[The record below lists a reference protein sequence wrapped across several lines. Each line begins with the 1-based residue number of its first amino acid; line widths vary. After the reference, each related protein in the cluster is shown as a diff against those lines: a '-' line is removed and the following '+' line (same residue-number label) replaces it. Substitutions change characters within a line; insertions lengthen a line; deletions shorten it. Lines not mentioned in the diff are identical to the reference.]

1 VLRFAYWFGGNF
13 ARNVARGGVAAFLV
27 VALGVVVALGAC
39 GHNADDEMKTEA
51 VVWNPPGDHPSP
63 RSVAVYDESKVVDFH
78 MSFPPGQWETLVNS
92 REKPELR
99 WVDCSLTFEG
109 ETFPN
114 AACRRKGNTFSWD
127 VERKPQFVVRF
138 NLKDP
143 KGRFR
148 GLRRLNF
155 ESFDGARAPMRDRLG
170 MWLMREAGL
179 DASRVNHARVFKD
192 GQLVGVYMN
201 VEAVDKEFLEDHF
214 AAEATG
220 NLWEDGELK
229 TNEDVNDGSR
239 LKMLQTLI
247 KDEAVEGDHTAF
259 FTQLDALVDVSQILR
274 EMAAE
279 TALVAADNYANGS
292 PRNFF
297 YYEHPTRGFM
307 VLPWDLDSIFLSP
320 LDSDPFEFWG
330 SQAPNKLQQLMN
342 QNPAWRAEYAAAL
355 VQIRDQVLA
364 RAPARLA
371 AICAQIAPV
380 MREDPSR
387 VFTYEDY
394 QSDCATLGAQI
405 QQRIAN
411 LRRLLGQ

>member
-1 VLRFAYWFGGNF
+1 MLRLAYAVRRGFSCAGFALLG
-13 ARNVARGGVAAFLV
+13 AALV
-27 VALGVVVALGAC
+27 AC
-39 GHNADDEMKTEA
+39 GHNTGEEPPTEP
-51 VVWNPPGDHPSP
+51 VIWNPPGDHPSP
-63 RSVAVYDESKVVDFH
+63 KSTTIYDESKVVDFH
-78 MSFPPGQWETLVNS
+78 VSFPPGQFETLIGS

-109 ETFPN
+109 ESFPN

-127 VERKPQFVVRF
+127 SERKPQFVVRF

-155 ESFDGARAPMRDRLG
+155 ESFDGAKAPMRDRLG
-170 MWLMREAGL
+170 MWLMREAGI

-192 GQLVGVYMN
+192 GALLGVYMN

-229 TNEDVNDGSR
+229 TNEDVNDRTR
-239 LKMLQTLI
+239 LVALQNLVR
-247 KDEAVEGDHTAF
+247 DEPLEGDHTAF

-279 TALVAADNYANGS
+279 TALIAADNFSNGS

-297 YYEHPTRGFM
+297 YYEHPTRGFQ

-320 LDSDPFEFWG
+320 LDSDPFEFWAN
-330 SQAPNKLQQLMN
+330 QRPNKLRQLMN
-342 QNPAWRAEYAAAL
+342 QNPTWRAEYIAAL
-355 VQIRDQVLA
+355 VDIRDRILT

-380 MREDPSR
+380 LREDVNR
-387 VFTYEDY
+387 VSTYEDY
-394 QSDCATLGAQI
+394 QSDCATLGLQI
-405 QQRIAN
+405 QQRITS
-411 LRRLLGQ
+411 LRTLLGR